1 MNPTSADN
9 VIIAIRKL
17 ILAGLFCLSV
27 SVTLAQ
33 ETEPDLAPAQQDP
46 RAQERI
52 KNLRIAYIS
61 DKLGLTPDQAEK
73 FWPVYR
79 QFVLERAKLRMELK
93 SAQLNINP
101 SQPDPKKQ
109 QELIALGLQI
119 KQKELNLE
127 KEYSSRLLQVINAQQ
142 MLNLHKA
149 EQEFRSMII
158 SQLQQRRLMQERKEN
173 FRDKNQLLKQRN
185 K

>member
-1 MNPTSADN
+1 MNTMNFDN
-9 VIIAIRKL
+9 FIAMRKL
-17 ILAGLFCLSV
+17 ILIGLFCLSV

-33 ETEPDLAPAQQDP
+33 ETEPDQATVQDSK
-46 RAQERI
+46 AQERI

-79 QFVLERAKLRMELK
+79 QFVQERAKLRMELK

-101 SQPDPKKQ
+101 SKPDPIKQ
-109 QELIALGLQI
+109 QELIELGLRV
-119 KQKELNLE
+119 KQRELDLE
-127 KEYSSRLLQVINAQQ
+127 KEYSGRLLKVINAQQ
-142 MLNLHKA
+142 VLNLHKA

-158 SQLQQRRLMQERKEN
+158 NQLQQRRLMQERKEN
-173 FRDKNQLLKQRN
+173 FRDKNQLLKEKN

>member
-1 MNPTSADN
+1 MNFDN
-9 VIIAIRKL
+9 FIAMRKL
-17 ILAGLFCLSV
+17 ILIGLLCLNALA
-27 SVTLAQ
+27 TLAQ
-33 ETEPDLAPAQQDP
+33 ETEQDQLPVQQDSK
-46 RAQERI
+46 AQERI

-73 FWPVYR
+73 FWPIYR
-79 QFVLERAKLRMELK
+79 QFVLERSKLRIELK
-93 SAQLNINP
+93 SAQLSINP
-101 SQPDPKKQ
+101 SKPDPKKQ
-109 QELIALGLQI
+109 QELIDLGLRV
-119 KQKELNLE
+119 KQRELDLE
-127 KEYSSRLLQVINAQQ
+127 KEYSGRLLQVINAQQ

-158 SQLQQRRLMQERKEN
+158 NQLQQRRLMQERKEN

>member
-1 MNPTSADN
+1 MNFN
-9 VIIAIRKL
+9 NFIAMRKL
-17 ILAGLFCLSV
+17 ILVGLFCLRV

-33 ETEPDLAPAQQDP
+33 EKETEPEPVTIQQDSK
-46 RAQERI
+46 AQERI

-79 QFVLERAKLRMELK
+79 QFVLERAQLRNELK
-93 SAQLNINP
+93 SAQLNNIR
-101 SQPDPKKQ
+101 SAAEPKKQ
-109 QELIALGLQI
+109 QALIDLGLQV

-127 KEYSSRLLQVINAQQ
+127 KEYSGRLLQVINAQQ

-149 EQEFRSMII
+149 EQEFRSLII
-158 SQLQQRRLMQERKEN
+158 NQLQQRRLMQERKEN
-173 FRDKNQLLKQRN
+173 FRDKNQLLKQRD

>member
-1 MNPTSADN
+1 MNTMNFDN
-9 VIIAIRKL
+9 FIVMRKL
-17 ILAGLFCLSV
+17 ILIGLFCLSV

-33 ETEPDLAPAQQDP
+33 ETEPDQAPVVQDSK
-46 RAQERI
+46 AQERI

-79 QFVLERAKLRMELK
+79 QFVLERAKLRLELK
-93 SAQLNINP
+93 SAQRNINP
-101 SQPDPKKQ
+101 SKLDPKKQ
-109 QELIALGLQI
+109 QELIDLGLRV
-119 KQKELNLE
+119 KQRELDLE
-127 KEYSSRLLQVINAQQ
+127 KEYSGKLLKVINAQQ
-142 MLNLHKA
+142 VLNLHKA

-158 SQLQQRRLMQERKEN
+158 NQLQQRRLMQERKEN

>member
-1 MNPTSADN
+1 MNTMDFDN
-9 VIIAIRKL
+9 FMSMRKL
-17 ILAGLFCLSV
+17 MLVGLFCLSGY
-27 SVTLAQ
+27 VTLAQ
-33 ETEPDLAPAQQDP
+33 ETEPEKTPVQQDSK
-46 RAQERI
+46 AQERI